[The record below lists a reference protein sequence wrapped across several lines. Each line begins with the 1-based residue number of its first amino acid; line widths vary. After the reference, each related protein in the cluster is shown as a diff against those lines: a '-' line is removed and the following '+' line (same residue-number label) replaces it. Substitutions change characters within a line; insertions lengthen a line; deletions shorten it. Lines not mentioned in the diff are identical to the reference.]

1 MTQLIADSLSR
12 LLGANALPRYPPFA
26 LHCEGILFAWLPGS
40 ISKPEM
46 KPMQHQL
53 QPDSLVDLKFI
64 MADTGFGKTFI
75 YDRIKDGTLPKSKL
89 IHGRARWL
97 YSEHCEFKQKLLS
110 RLDG

>member
-1 MTQLIADSLSR
+1 MSW
-12 LLGANALPRYPPFA
+12 LLGAKALLRYPFCPA
-26 LHCEGILFAWLPGS
+26 PRRVLFVWLSGS
-40 ISKPEM
+40 IPKPEI

-75 YDRIKDGTLPKSKL
+75 YDRIKDGILPKSRL

-97 YSEHCEFKQKLLS
+97 YSEHCAFKEKLLN
-110 RLDG
+110 RNDG

>member
-1 MTQLIADSLSR
+1 M
-12 LLGANALPRYPPFA
+12 G
-26 LHCEGILFAWLPGS
+26 GLFIYYQSSS
-40 ISKPEM
+40 IPVLEI
-46 KPMQHQL
+46 KPMQHTL

-75 YDRIKDGTLPKSKL
+75 YDRIKDGTLPKSRL

-110 RLDG
+110 RLNG

>member
-1 MTQLIADSLSR
+1 MR
-12 LLGANALPRYPPFA
+12 PVRFNPLP
-26 LHCEGILFAWLPGS
+26 CSILN
-40 ISKPEM
+40 PEM
-46 KPMQHQL
+46 KLMQHQL

-97 YSEHCEFKQKLLS
+97 YSDHCAFKQKLLS
-110 RLDG
+110 RHDG

>member
-1 MTQLIADSLSR
+1 MTDNDFFQLRADDLRDERSYR
-12 LLGANALPRYPPFA
+12 RR
-26 LHCEGILFAWLPGS
+26 IPGS

>member
-12 LLGANALPRYPPFA
+12 LLGAKARYPLMLLPGSSG
-26 LHCEGILFAWLPGS
+26 LLFAWLPGS
-40 ISKPEM
+40 ISKPEIN
-46 KPMQHQL
+46 PMQQQL

>member
-1 MTQLIADSLSR
+1 MSW
-12 LLGANALPRYPPFA
+12 LLGANALPRYPPH
-26 LHCEGILFAWLPGS
+26 LPGLRRVLFAWLPGS